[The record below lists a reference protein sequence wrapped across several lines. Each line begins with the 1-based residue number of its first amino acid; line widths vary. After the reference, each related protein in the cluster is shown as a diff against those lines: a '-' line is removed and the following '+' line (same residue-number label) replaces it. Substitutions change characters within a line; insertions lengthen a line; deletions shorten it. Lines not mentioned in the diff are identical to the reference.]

1 MAIAEIIIGT
11 VGGALLWLV
20 IGVGLSMLLVKIYDI
35 LVFRKFDLQEAMEG
49 NNTAVAIFFSLMLLG
64 IGLVVAATIMSPG
77 AGLVVATA
85 SMSLWTGLL
94 YDILATIGW
103 SIGTSLV
110 ATLFFL
116 VFDRVLVPKIKLQEE
131 ISNGNI
137 AVGILSGVLY
147 IAVSVVAMAV
157 IMS

>member
-1 MAIAEIIIGT
+1 MNMAIAEIIIGT

-20 IGVGLSMLLVKIYDI
+20 IGVGLSLLLVKIYDI
-35 LVFRKFDLQEAMEG
+35 LLFRKFDLQEAMEG

-94 YDILATIGW
+94 YDIL
-103 SIGTSLV
+103 
-110 ATLFFL
+110 
-116 VFDRVLVPKIKLQEE
+116 
-131 ISNGNI
+131 
-137 AVGILSGVLY
+137 
-147 IAVSVVAMAV
+147 
-157 IMS
+157 

>member
-1 MAIAEIIIGT
+1 MVNEMIVTAW
-11 VGGALLWLV
+11 VALLWLV
-20 IGVGLSMLLVKIYDI
+20 IGIGLSMLLVKVYDI
-35 LVFRKFDLQEAMEG
+35 LVFRKFDLQEAIEG
-49 NNTAVAIFFSLMLLG
+49 RNSAVAIFFSLMLLG
-64 IGLVVAATIMSPG
+64 ISLVVAATIMSPG
-77 AGLVVATA
+77 AGLVVVTA

-131 ISNGNI
+131 ISKGNI